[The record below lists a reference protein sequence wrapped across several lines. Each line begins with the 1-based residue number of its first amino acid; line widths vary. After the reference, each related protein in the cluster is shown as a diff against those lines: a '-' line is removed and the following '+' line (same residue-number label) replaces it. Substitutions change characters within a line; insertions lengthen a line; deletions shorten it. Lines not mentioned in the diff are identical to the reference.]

1 MKYRSINWVAGAA
14 FVAVAFFTGCAG
26 TAQFEKDSAVD
37 FSRYQTYAWM
47 EKPNVEGEKSTRN
60 NELIEANIRN
70 SVNSE
75 LIKKGWKEVSANPDI
90 MLNVELLVE
99 KNQVEQKDAVYSP
112 SYTRSYYN
120 RFSGRVVTL
129 YYPGQFV
136 GYDSY
141 ATTVKEATV
150 TITLVDNKTDKTV
163 WQGWTTSE
171 LNGGRI
177 TGKEIDRS
185 VKTIFRKFDA
195 GK

>member
-1 MKYRSINWVAGAA
+1 MKYRSINRVAAA
-14 FVAVAFFTGCAG
+14 LVAVAFFTGCAG
-26 TAQFEKDSAVD
+26 TTHIEKDSTAD
-37 FSRYQTYAWM
+37 LSRFQTYAWM
-47 EKPNVEGEKSTRN
+47 EKPNVEGEKGKRN
-60 NELIEANIRN
+60 NELIESNIRN

-75 LIKKGWKEVSANPDI
+75 LVKKGWKEVTANPDI

-120 RFSGRVVTL
+120 RFTGRVVTL

-177 TGKEIDRS
+177 TGKEIDRN
-185 VKTIFRKFDA
+185 VKAIFRKFDT

>member
-1 MKYRSINWVAGAA
+1 MKYRSINWVAAA
-14 FVAVAFFTGCAG
+14 VVAGIAFLTGCAG
-26 TAQFEKDSAVD
+26 TAHIEKDPAVD
-37 FSRYQTYAWM
+37 LSRYQTYAWM

-60 NELIEANIRN
+60 NELIEASIRN
-70 SVNSE
+70 SVNNE
-75 LIKKGWKEVSANPDI
+75 LMKKGWKEVSAKPDI

-177 TGKEIDRS
+177 TGNEIDRN
-185 VKTIFRKFDA
+185 VKTIFRKFDT